1 MRPRKKYGTKNSI
14 GKNIIALREKR
25 HMKQGELLAQ
35 LQLHNIP
42 ISASSLSD
50 LEGQNRHVSEREII
64 ALMDIFQITFEE
76 LCSNSFYSKDIPIGR
91 NIQAIRIEKK
101 LTQEQVVAKLQ
112 LMGSNMSRST
122 LANIE
127 VGRRNI
133 KASDLRAL
141 KTLFDVD
148 YDMFFKI

>member
-1 MRPRKKYGTKNSI
+1 MMMNNNMQWI
-14 GKNIIALREKR
+14 
-25 HMKQGELLAQ
+25 
-35 LQLHNIP
+35 LQ
-42 ISASSLSD
+42 
-50 LEGQNRHVSEREII
+50 
-64 ALMDIFQITFEE
+64 
-76 LCSNSFYSKDIPIGR
+76 DIPIGR

-148 YDMFFKI
+148 YDMFINRIT